1 MPALAAPA
9 CSHSLGARLLRY
21 AGHCS
26 CRAKGPAKG
35 CRTGAQPLFPVAPL
49 FAICARCS
57 AGGPM
62 CEACWS
68 DVSLRRWLRPK
79 WAAIRQSYAAGS
91 SQRWLGQLQ
100 RAAASLAL

>member
-49 FAICARCS
+49 FCH
-57 AGGPM
+57 
-62 CEACWS
+62 
-68 DVSLRRWLRPK
+68 LR
-79 WAAIRQSYAAGS
+79 S
-91 SQRWLGQLQ
+91 LQ
-100 RAAASLAL
+100 RRGVDVRGVLERRELEEMARAQMGGH